1 MMELSDDDLAILR
14 ELQRNSRASYSK
26 VSKSTGIPQSTV
38 HDKIKKLREK
48 GVIKQYSIILD
59 DAKIGQGDIAIIG
72 VETGAK
78 LYKDVAENLCQLDEV
93 VEVYGTTAEFDLMLK
108 IRATS
113 RERLAQLLSEIRR
126 IEGVEDIFV
135 TSVLE
140 VFKQDYTLPI

>member
-1 MMELSDDDLAILR
+1 MELSDDDLAILR